1 MNVEDT
7 SLEHHLIK
15 TEASEKLWLDFLA
28 LSKPRANVW
37 LEGKRPALLDLVG
50 TTHVHPAVIKSLT
63 ETFGPK
69 IWTEV
74 LNNKIPAKELIS
86 THIRTRFRMRWMEN
100 KTTSKAIREIV
111 RHLSV
116 GQLHEYLNEAIAQD
130 KSEPYSETGVNKSI
144 WCGKPREYWNGHALE
159 IPAKLVHLGLG
170 EVALSMEMPQWEE
183 VQPDGT
189 NLAYLFMHDEKSWL
203 TWCQKRSP
211 DSLVY
216 LACDNSTRL
225 EQGKRMYEW
234 MADNGLI
241 FEGVAKLGKAKGR
254 DIAFEQQLMG
264 KSWRSA
270 IARRENW
277 RSWTGSANKNAMHI
291 IARHHPVAFLTS
303 QARVESNK
311 DLFGAVDDNGD
322 DCINHLVLGLF
333 NNIPERNTSFWKN
346 AIARIHDTLEMI
358 QRQVEEQ
365 GNASRARGVMAALLT
380 SPISLD
386 DFPDNYRRKL
396 PSQLF
401 NFFHENPR
409 KLWAG
414 MDRQCAEKM
423 IQNFSHT
430 KKCSPFTNHMV
441 SQICNE
447 GREKDFMECSAEAR
461 MVLLMM
467 ALSRSK
473 RERLYLDLLE
483 AQPRIRSLFEQTM
496 SENIELSEMSM
507 KALDNIVKNYEK
519 TIDADT
525 SHLDAVS
532 KKITQIKLM
541 RVAGAKPTGETEKRK
556 IKM

>member
-7 SLEHHLIK
+7 SLEHHLIETK
-15 TEASEKLWLDFLA
+15 ASEKLWVDFLA
-28 LSKPRANVW
+28 LAKPKANVW
-37 LEGKRPALLDLVG
+37 LKGKQPALLELVG

-69 IWTEV
+69 IWTEA
-74 LNNKIPAKELIS
+74 LNGKIPAKELIS
-86 THIRTRFRMRWMEN
+86 THIRVWWVEN
-100 KTTSKAIREIV
+100 KTTSKAIREIA
-111 RHLSV
+111 RHLPA

-130 KSEPYSETGVNKSI
+130 KSEPHSKTGVNKSI

-170 EVALSMEMPQWEE
+170 EVALSMEMPQWEK

-203 TWCQKRSP
+203 TWCQERSP
-211 DSLVY
+211 HSPVY
-216 LACDNSTRL
+216 LDCDNTRL

-241 FEGVAKLGKAKGR
+241 FEGVAKLGKAEGK
-254 DIAFEQQLMG
+254 DIAFEQQLRG

-277 RSWTGSANKNAMHI
+277 RTWTGSANKNAMHI
-291 IARHHPVAFLTS
+291 VARYHPVSFLTS

-311 DLFGAVDDNGD
+311 DLFGAVDNNGD
-322 DCINHLVLGLF
+322 DCINHLVVGLLS
-333 NNIPERNTSFWKN
+333 NIPEKNGSFWKN
-346 AIARIHDTLEMI
+346 AIARIHDTLDMI

-365 GNASRARGVMAALLT
+365 GNASRARGIMAALLT
-380 SPISLD
+380 SPISPD
-386 DFPDNYRRKL
+386 RFPNNYREML
-396 PSQLF
+396 SPQLF
-401 NFFHENPR
+401 DFLHENPG

-423 IQNFSHT
+423 IQNFAHT
-430 KKCSPFTNHMV
+430 KRCSPFTNYML
-441 SQICNE
+441 SLICDK
-447 GREKDFMECSAEAR
+447 GREKEFMECSAEAR
-461 MVLLMM
+461 MILLMM

-473 RERLYLDLLE
+473 GERRYLYLE
-483 AQPRIRSLFEQTM
+483 SAQSRIKNLFEQTM
-496 SENIELSEMSM
+496 SEKIELSEMSM
-507 KALDNIVKNYEK
+507 KVLDNIVRNYEK
-519 TIDADT
+519 TINVDT
-525 SHLDAVS
+525 SHLDAIS

-541 RVAGAKPTGETEKRK
+541 KVAGIKLTGETEKRK